1 MVYRCGFCSVH
12 GANTVGSNITIQP
25 HDLEH
30 WNKLHIVRLDSLA
43 YDGGNIHVATPEL
56 VCVPGVVHLLTVGLL
71 QELTVHGLVPGQ
83 VHPLLVVPLV
93 MLSHPTVLHTAVGG
107 PLKATQSALVLLIIR
122 QHLEA
127 VGSGLLE
134 VLFEARWHVFHLLL
148 ELLDVLTNVGI
159 LHGEKS

>member
-25 HDLEH
+25 HDLDH
-30 WNKLHIVRLDSLA
+30 WNKIHIVRLDSL
-43 YDGGNIHVATPEL
+43 
-56 VCVPGVVHLLTVGLL
+56 L
-71 QELTVHGLVPGQ
+71 QKLTVHGLFPGQ

-159 LHGEKS
+159 LHGENLDHLGNRLDGVTGKGLVFA